1 MTRPNSTIAEFF
13 SFLASPK
20 EFFNKQNAQKPY
32 QRLFFVLKLVS
43 FGLLF
48 GIIINYFSSYV
59 SSLVGFNQTDNNIV
73 SRDLKAFP
81 AFIGLLLVT
90 VIGPLL
96 EELAFRLYLTTQRT
110 YFFFG
115 LNFFVYYIWEFIGGI
130 FNLKDSFLFNS
141 PGIFFIIVAI
151 FGFTTTCSLIV
162 STKWLESIVT
172 RFFNQFVYSAGII
185 FGLIHITN
193 YENYQKYFYL
203 IPILVLP
210 QIFVSF
216 IFAFVRTKF
225 SFWWS
230 FISHTLYNFA
240 LASPMFALAIFVGN
254 DRSQEIE
261 DILSNR
267 NLGDRIAAINP
278 TEKIIVSGVDWF
290 VLIMYLILFL
300 ILIYSVFELFIGYK
314 KTSKPR

>member
-1 MTRPNSTIAEFF
+1 MTKPNSTIAEFF
-13 SFLASPK
+13 SFLVSPK
-20 EFFNKQNAQKPY
+20 EFFNKQNTQKPY

-48 GIIINYFSSYV
+48 GILINYFSSYV
-59 SSLVGFNQTDNNIV
+59 SGLVGFNQTENNIV

-81 AFIGLLLVT
+81 PFIGLLLVT
-90 VIGPLL
+90 VIGPIL

-115 LNFFVYYIWEFIGGI
+115 LNFFVYYIWQFFGGI
-130 FNLKDSFLFNS
+130 FNLKDSFVFNS
-141 PGIFFIIVAI
+141 PGIFFVIAAI
-151 FGFTTTCSLIV
+151 FAFTTTCNIFV
-162 STKWLESIVT
+162 STRFLESIVT
-172 RFFNQFVYSAGII
+172 RFFNQFVYSSGII

-261 DILSNR
+261 DLLSNK
-267 NLGDRIAAINP
+267 NLSDAISAINP
-278 TEKIIVSGVDWF
+278 TEKLILSGINWF
-290 VLIMYLILFL
+290 ILTMYLLLLL
-300 ILIYSVFELFIGYK
+300 ILVYAIFELFVGYK
-314 KTSKPR
+314 KLSNPR